1 MTHAERR
8 AVAGADPL
16 HGAELIH
23 RRHYFASV
31 RAGGGVGLAISSSG
45 CRGTI
50 RPSGNATNVTGTVR
64 LFGNWNDDVF
74 TSIRDHLS
82 RLPGVRIKD
91 ATTERMRQAGA
102 RGGWLRRRQRA
113 EQGHRAGRATLAH
126 ALEESIEGGRHA
138 GTPPASSSSIVRT
151 EISTF
156 SVVCT
161 SSTLAAIRSSAAST

>member
-16 HGAELIH
+16 HGTELIY

-50 RPSGNATNVTGTVR
+50 RPSGNSTNVTGTVR
-64 LFGNWNDDVF
+64 LFGSWNDDVF

-82 RLPGVRIKD
+82 GLPGLRIED
-91 ATTERMRQAGA
+91 AAAERMRPGRA

-113 EQGHRAGRATLAH
+113 EQVHRAGRATLAH
-126 ALEESIEGGRHA
+126 ALE
-138 GTPPASSSSIVRT
+138 
-151 EISTF
+151 
-156 SVVCT
+156 
-161 SSTLAAIRSSAAST
+161 